1 MLSTEINDL
10 DNSSRN
16 LSYFDYY
23 KVLLTH
29 IKKIVFLIFIGFS
42 YTVYNS
48 YSKPPVFKSTAIIMI
63 KNQPGSALVMNL
75 DGQRSNEKI
84 ATEIQKIRSRAV
96 AVKVVESLW
105 NSKKR
110 NNLFLFGTR
119 KFYPKGTS
127 YRNLLK
133 TLFSFGFYDEKKY
146 YPKSYSEKYTEKI
159 GNAFSYEILKNIE
172 VKNQRSTDLI
182 NITYKSRNASEA
194 KLIVNKIANIY
205 KELEEKWGNEDAVKT
220 VSLLEKIVLDQEKNL
235 FKAEEK
241 VKNFKLENSIYDIS
255 TNVSNLSEQLSTF
268 ESSIYSFSAE
278 INIRTQKKSIL
289 NSQLTESEKVLAQ
302 ELSSDINGQMEVLR
316 LEIST
321 IESQIIQYS
330 NLYGE
335 DHDAVLDLIKKVN
348 GLKSQ
353 MNDKVNM
360 LINDGYRLQDPLK
373 DRQSKIIETLILDS
387 EIIGFELQ
395 VQEFEKLKNIYKN
408 KLITLPKKELELQ
421 RLQRNLTVLNSNYS
435 FLRQKLEEAKISLA
449 STSGKV
455 QIIDLARQSNR
466 PVSPNHQRD
475 ILLGFFLTIV
485 ISLTI
490 ILIIEISNNSL
501 RDPNDVIRQN
511 LTILGIIPSIE
522 NNRTSLKKINLK
534 NNENKNQVQRRL
546 ITREDPRSP
555 VSEAYR
561 SLRTSMLYTE
571 TDKKIK
577 SILVSSAGPG
587 EGKTTTVA
595 NMAITYANL
604 GKKTLLIDTDLR
616 RPVIHKVLNIDK
628 EPGITNYL
636 VGDVEDF
643 STLEQK
649 TEIENLY
656 VVSSGV
662 IPPNPSELL
671 GSEKM
676 NNLIKTLEKKWD
688 IILFDSPPL
697 VAVTDATMISKS
709 IDKII
714 IVVKVGQTD
723 KRAFEHTIQNLRNIK
738 APIGGVVLNA
748 VSQNNSYGSYYYYYQ
763 YYNYYGKTDKS

>member
-23 KVLLTH
+23 KLLLTH

-48 YSKPPVFKSTAIIMI
+48 YSTPPVFKSTAIIMI

-84 ATEIQKIRSRAV
+84 ATEIQKILSRAV

-490 ILIIEISNNSL
+490 ILVIEISNNSL